1 MPFEI
6 LSDDILTEIK
16 VVRRKEFEDERGWF
30 AEMFRLSDYREMG
43 IISEIDQINHSFSKK
58 GGTLRGLHFQES
70 PKEQGKMVFC
80 IRGSIW
86 DVAVDIRKESDTYG
100 LWTGYELTPENQNSL
115 WIPPGFAHGF
125 QTLSDETEVIYLTSG
140 EYSAEHDR
148 SILWDDPG
156 IGINWPLPSP
166 KLSDKDRDAPTLRE
180 FWGC

>member
-16 VVRRKEFEDERGWF
+16 VVRRKEFADERGWF

-58 GGTLRGLHFQES
+58 GGTLRGLHFQEN

-125 QTLSDETEVIYLTSG
+125 QTTSDETEVIYLTSG

-148 SILWDDPG
+148 SILWDDPE